1 MDLMMAM
8 PIVLIIIFIISVEFY
23 GIRFSYE
30 KSESAYSSQIS
41 LYSDSQL
48 IVLSI
53 YRENAGYSQALE
65 ISSRL
70 AEAYDV
76 NASLSPI
83 GNTPGCRAYDVCR
96 IVYLKGIQYLLR
108 VSR

>member
-8 PIVLIIIFIISVEFY
+8 PIVLIIIFIISTGFY
-23 GIRFSYE
+23 GIKYSYE
-30 KSESAYSSQIS
+30 KYESAYSNQIV

-53 YRENAGYSQALE
+53 YREDAGYSQALE

-70 AEAYDV
+70 AEAYGV
-76 NASLSPI
+76 NASLSVL
-83 GNTPGCRAYDVCR
+83 GNNPGCRAYDACR
-96 IVYLKGIQYLLR
+96 IVYLNGIQYLLR